1 RHWHFW
7 GVTGWMLTGLIYI
20 VLLFATPQWR
30 RLVPTSWDILPATW
44 QAIVAYSHFRLAP
57 DGNPFNGIQQLTY
70 FFVILILSP
79 LQIVTGIMMS
89 PALGAR
95 FPCVPGIFGRLQ
107 AARSLHLIGL
117 VFFVGFILVH
127 LMLVFAHAGALWLST

>member
-1 RHWHFW
+1 YF
-7 GVTGWMLTGLIYI
+7 GVLSGW
-20 VLLFATPQWR
+20 VFAGVSYFGRRFGTSQWR
-30 RLVPTSWDILPATW
+30 RLVPTSWHILPATW
-44 QAIVAYSHFRLAP
+44 QAIMAYAHFRLPP

-95 FPCVPGIFGRLQ
+95 FPWFPGIFGGRQ
-107 AARSLHLIGL
+107 AARSLHFIGL

-127 LMLVFAHAGALWLST
+127 ISLVFAHGFALELAK